1 MSMPSLNKAVPIGI
15 GIVVVIIATIAGLIG
30 YEDEQT
36 SPITSQDLV
45 TQQDLRIMI
54 DEWMNN
60 PEEDD
65 TNQRLEIMKA
75 YYTFE
80 ETGQKLTQE
89 RDGLLI
95 MNQIRKMVSLDIP
108 REELD
113 QLRND
118 VRKELGFE
126 TSSET
131 KIMYIDSKLA
141 DCVGVGPQKCMLI
154 RENSDSDWQ
163 MFYDKIEGF
172 DYQEGTQYKLEVII
186 TDVENPPADSSS
198 LKYELKKV
206 LVSSPTGIFDEALQY
221 TSQPLIIDEEKGYA
235 VTEIASGVYWLAGS
249 GYHTMFL
256 TTGEG
261 VVVVDAPKPI
271 GEKYLDA
278 INEVT
283 DELIT
288 HMIYSHHHQDHTGAA
303 GEIFPNSITFIAH
316 KDAANA
322 LESDNDPNRPIPN
335 MVLEGNFNTLEIGS
349 QTIEF
354 HNIGDFHSKGNMLI
368 ILPQH
373 KVGML
378 VDLFRPAESPYR
390 AFGVTPDIELYLD
403 THDVLNT
410 FDFDIL
416 LTGHT
421 NLLATKDHI
430 TTNKEFT
437 QSIMDN
443 AQDALDSGNL
453 NPSDMCNK

>member
-1 MSMPSLNKAVPIGI
+1 LNKVIPVGI
-15 GIVVVIIATIAGLIG
+15 GILVIVIIAIVAGFG
-30 YEDEQT
+30 VYENEQT
-36 SPITSQDLV
+36 PLVTSQELV
-45 TQQDLRIMI
+45 TQQDLRTMI

-80 ETGQKLTQE
+80 ETGQKLTHE
-89 RDGLLI
+89 REGLLI

-118 VRKELGFE
+118 VRKELGFD
-126 TSSET
+126 TPSET
-131 KIMYIDSKLA
+131 KILYVDSKLV
-141 DCVGVGPQKCMLI
+141 DCVGVSPQKCMI
-154 RENSDSDWQ
+154 VRENPDSDWQ

-172 DYQEGTQYKLEVII
+172 DYQEGIQYKLEVMI
-186 TDVENPPADSSS
+186 TDVENPPADDSS
-198 LKYELKKV
+198 LKYTLKKV
-206 LVSSPTGIFDEALQY
+206 LESLSTGIFDETLQY
-221 TSQPLIIDEEKGYA
+221 TSQPLTIDEKKGYE
-235 VTEIASGVYWLAGS
+235 VTEIARGVYWMAGS
-249 GYHTMFL
+249 GYQTMFV
-256 TTGEG
+256 TTGKG

-283 DELIT
+283 DEPIT

-303 GEIFPNSITFIAH
+303 GEIFPETITYIAH
-316 KDAANA
+316 KDATNA

-349 QTIEF
+349 QTFEF
-354 HNIGDFHSKGNMLI
+354 HNIGDFHSKGNLLI

-390 AFGVTPDIELYLD
+390 AFGVTPDIKLYLYSLRD
-403 THDVLNT
+403 TLI
-410 FDFDIL
+410 F
-416 LTGHT
+416 
-421 NLLATKDHI
+421 
-430 TTNKEFT
+430 
-437 QSIMDN
+437 
-443 AQDALDSGNL
+443 
-453 NPSDMCNK
+453 